1 MKEESP
7 LENIDPDEYLHDIE
21 ANSPGNHAAPAPA
34 GHPRP
39 QKDLMSL
46 LSPPWPLIEPTAY
59 HGLVGR
65 LVETIS
71 PHSEADPVALLI
83 GFLVGFGNLIGDS
96 AYFDVE
102 KTPHPCRLFAT
113 LVGETSKSRKG
124 SSWGHVKNYLK
135 QVDPKW
141 GKKCIGSG
149 LSSGEGLIYAVRD
162 PIKSKTQDDPG
173 AEDKRLMVV
182 EGEFVR
188 TLSTIRR
195 ESNTLSPVIRDAWDS
210 GDLRIINKNTPIT
223 ATGAHISIIGHITK
237 EELNKRLGDTDI
249 FNGLANRFLWICV
262 KRSKYLPEGGN
273 LKAKDIA
280 PLVKQL
286 REAADFSKSVKIMG
300 RTKAARKLWA
310 DEYRRLSEG
319 GTGLLGAATNRA
331 EAQVMRIADIYALL
345 DESRLVKPAHLSAAL
360 ALWDYSFQSCQ
371 YIFGDKGASKDLVS
385 LVEALSEAHPK
396 GLSRTDIRDLF
407 HRHRGEEEIDR
418 MLSTLREAGIAQAHE
433 VKTEGR
439 STQLWTLADAA
450 TKATKDPL

>member
-7 LENIDPDEYLHDIE
+7 LRDLDPSEYLHDIE
-21 ANSPGNHAAPAPA
+21 PNSPGNHVTPTPPV
-34 GHPRP
+34 HPLP
-39 QKDLMSL
+39 LKHLLSL
-46 LSPPWPLIEPTAY
+46 LSQPRPVLEPTAY
-59 HGLVGR
+59 HGVVGR

-71 PHSEADPVALLI
+71 PHSEADPVALLS
-83 GFLVGFGNLIGDS
+83 GFLVGYGNLIGDS

-124 SSWGHVKNYLK
+124 SSWGHVNNCLK

-141 GKKCIGSG
+141 GKNCIGNG
-149 LSSGEGLIYAVRD
+149 LSSGEGLIYVVRD
-162 PIKSKTQDDPG
+162 PSESKTEDDPG
-173 AEDKRLMVV
+173 VKDKRLMVV

-188 TLSTIRR
+188 TLNTMRR
-195 ESNTLSPVIRDAWDS
+195 ETNTLSPVIREAWDS
-210 GDLRIINKNTPIT
+210 GNLRILNKNTPMK

-249 FNGLANRFLWICV
+249 FNGLANRFLWIYV
-262 KRSKYLPEGGN
+262 KRSQYLPEGGN
-273 LKAKDIA
+273 LKAKDLA

-286 REAADFSKSVKIMG
+286 REAADFSKGVKRMG

-331 EAQVMRIADIYALL
+331 EAQVMRISNIYALL
-345 DESRLVKPAHLSAAL
+345 DQSRLVKPEHLSAAL

-385 LVEALSEAHPK
+385 LVEALYEAHPK
-396 GLSRTDIRDLF
+396 GLSRTDIRNLF

-418 MLSTLREAGIAQAHE
+418 MLSTLREAGIAQAHG

-439 STQLWTLADAA
+439 STRLWTLADAA